1 MTNKNFISGEHSEK
15 SVEAQTLVSSAA
27 NQLNLKGENVSLLN
41 FINMTDE
48 DKRKPL
54 SAIKLGSI

>member
-1 MTNKNFISGEHSEK
+1 MANTNFISGEHSEK

-27 NQLNLKGENVSLLN
+27 NQLNFKGENVSLLN
-41 FINMTDE
+41 FINMTE